1 MVGMSFIAVD
11 IGGTQLR
18 AANYS
23 TNSNE
28 PIKEIKIPT
37 TQEGEPVFKRVVS
50 LIHSIWP
57 EVPVKAIGV
66 ALPGPVDPFKGIIFA
81 APNIQE
87 WKDFPIAENLVDQ
100 FHVPVHVDNDANL
113 AGLAE
118 WQFGAGIGHQHV
130 LYLTI
135 STGIG
140 GGVITDGQILHGQRG
155 LAAEVGHMMIDP
167 DGPPCGCGGIGHVES
182 FANGPSI
189 TRYVKEQ
196 IALGKPSSLASASE
210 LTAKQIAKAA
220 NEGDELA
227 RSAFGRAG
235 NYLGM
240 AIANYL
246 VLYDPSIIIL
256 GGGVTQ
262 AGDLLIE
269 PLKRSLKE
277 RVLHPRY
284 LDGLVITKAALG
296 DEAGLLG
303 ALALAKM
310 KSQNHPNLR
319 SKNIIS
325 LRN

>member
-1 MVGMSFIAVD
+1 MVNMSFIAVD

-18 AANYS
+18 AASYPS
-23 TNSNE
+23 NSND
-28 PIKEIKIPT
+28 PIKELKIPT
-37 TQEGEPVFKRVVS
+37 THEGESVFERVVT
-50 LIHSIWP
+50 LINSIWP
-57 EVPVKAIGV
+57 DGQVEAIGV
-66 ALPGPVDPFKGIIFA
+66 ALPGPVDPYKGILFA

-87 WKDFPIAENLVDQ
+87 WKDFPIADKLAHQ
-100 FHVPVHVDNDANL
+100 FHKPVHVDNDANL

-118 WQFGAGIGHQHV
+118 WKFGAGIGHQHV

-140 GGVITDGQILHGQRG
+140 GGMITNGQVLHGQRG

-167 DGPPCGCGGIGHVES
+167 DGPACGCGGVGHVES

-189 TRYVKEQ
+189 VRYVKEQ
-196 IALGKPSSLASASE
+196 IAVGIKTSHASSSE
-210 LTAKQIAKAA
+210 LSAKQIAKAA
-220 NEGDELA
+220 IEGDELS
-227 RSAFGRAG
+227 RSAFARAG

-284 LDGLVITKAALG
+284 LEGLVITKAALG

-303 ALALAKM
+303 ALALVKM
-310 KSQNHPNLR
+310 KSYTQ
-319 SKNIIS
+319 
-325 LRN
+325 

>member
-18 AANYS
+18 AASYPS
-23 TNSNE
+23 NSNR
-28 PIKEIKIPT
+28 PIKELKIPT
-37 TQEGEPVFKRVVS
+37 THEGETVFDRVVA
-50 LIHSIWP
+50 LIESIWP
-57 EVPVKAIGV
+57 DEAVEAIGA
-66 ALPGPVDPFKGIIFA
+66 ALPGPVDPYKGIILA

-87 WKDFPIAENLVDQ
+87 WKNFPIADKLVDQ
-100 FHVPVHVDNDANL
+100 FHVPVYVDNDANL
-113 AGLAE
+113 ACLAE

-140 GGVITDGQILHGQRG
+140 GGVISDSQILHGQRG

-167 DGPPCGCGGIGHVES
+167 DGPACGCGGIGHVES

-189 TRYVKEQ
+189 TRYVREQ
-196 IALGKPSSLASASE
+196 IALGIPTTLSSSSE
-210 LTAKQIAKAA
+210 LTAKRIAKAA
-220 NEGDELA
+220 EEGDELA
-227 RSAFGRAG
+227 QSAFARAG
-235 NYLGM
+235 SYLGM

-269 PLKRSLKE
+269 PLKQSLKE

-284 LDGLVITKAALG
+284 LEGLVITKAALG

-303 ALALAKM
+303 ALALVKM
-310 KSQNHPNLR
+310 KTQTQ
-319 SKNIIS
+319 
-325 LRN
+325 